1 MIMNAYSYSKNNE
14 KTVIL
19 SDAGMDCRILLQ
31 PSRKV
36 ECIA

>member
-1 MIMNAYSYSKNNE
+1 MTTHIVKNNE

-31 PSRKV
+31 PFRKG
-36 ECIA
+36 ECVA